1 MTDSFIAELNIK
13 AKQFV
18 EERGWNQFQTAK
30 NLSMALIVEA
40 AELVEHF
47 QWMRP
52 DESDALTTRKKVEV
66 GDELADILIYTVR
79 LADSLDIN
87 LEAAAY
93 GKMNLKSTDAGFCSP
108 RSANFGR
115 KVRECCHVVTQ
126 QSRSR

>member
-1 MTDSFIAELNIK
+1 MTDSFIAELNIE

-18 EERGWNQFQTAK
+18 EERDWNQFQTAK

-52 DESDALTTRKKVEV
+52 DESDSLTTRKKAEV

-87 LEAAAY
+87 LEKAAY
-93 GKMNLKSTDAGFCSP
+93 DKMEKNRKKSP
-108 RSANFGR
+108 IERSLGNI
-115 KVRECCHVVTQ
+115 K
-126 QSRSR
+126 

>member
-18 EERGWNQFQTAK
+18 EERDWNQFQTAK

-52 DESDALTTRKKVEV
+52 DERDALTTRKKVEV

-79 LADSLDIN
+79 LADSLDID
-87 LEAAAY
+87 LEAAAHD
-93 GKMNLKSTDAGFCSP
+93 KMEKN
-108 RSANFGR
+108 R
-115 KVRECCHVVTQ
+115 KKHPIEHSLSQRKL
-126 QSRSR
+126 

>member
-1 MTDSFIAELNIK
+1 MADSFIAELNIK

-52 DESDALTTRKKVEV
+52 DESDSLTTQKKIAV

-87 LEAAAY
+87 LEEAAHA
-93 GKMNLKSTDAGFCSP
+93 KMEKNRKKYPIEQSPGST
-108 RSANFGR
+108 
-115 KVRECCHVVTQ
+115 K
-126 QSRSR
+126 